1 MLFSYVHWVTLP
13 YIHSLF
19 LSRTSTSCSPPIHP
33 QSVQLPHIHSLFN
46 SRTSTAC
53 SPPVHPQTVILRPQK
68 EAVQMLDITEIP
80 TACLQNSL
88 YISASPKRL
97 SLLKFI
103 PYLIS
108 TTNIPVNRMF
118 RRWQENTVNSDEERS
133 VRPRTRCRGIRPH
146 N

>member
-1 MLFSYVHWVTLP
+1 MLRVVFLCTLGYPPVHPQPLP
-13 YIHSLF
+13 LSYIHSLF
-19 LSRTSTSCSPPIHP
+19 TSRTSTASSSLVHP
-33 QSVQLPHIHSLFN
+33 HPVHLPYIHSLFN

-118 RRWQENTVNSDEERS
+118 RR
-133 VRPRTRCRGIRPH
+133 
-146 N
+146 